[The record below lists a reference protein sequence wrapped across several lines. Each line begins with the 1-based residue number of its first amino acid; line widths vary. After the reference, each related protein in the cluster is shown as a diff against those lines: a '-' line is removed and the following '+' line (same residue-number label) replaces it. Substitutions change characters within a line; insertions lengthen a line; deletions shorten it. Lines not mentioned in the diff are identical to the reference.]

1 MLNPILKK
9 LRVLVTPLIVLLLAI
24 LSACGLGFIIAPL
37 FGDASL
43 YKLLNKITLV
53 LLMLSLFPAMHAL
66 KATPAALGFASRAVI
81 AKQIRLGF
89 TFGVVS
95 LTPVMLVLYGLGVSV
110 IDTSQPWTLSWLGEK
125 AAAAF
130 GSGLLIAC
138 LEEPLFRGV
147 LLLSLM
153 RQWSKTT
160 AIVVS
165 AMYYAGL
172 HFLTTKTHIP
182 ASDMTWTHALQLM
195 TEAWLNL
202 INPDVS
208 TALLALFVVGIA
220 LAVIRTSGPYHLG
233 ISIGCH
239 AGWVFMIKLNKAFCN
254 TDFQS
259 NYAFLVNSYDGVIGW
274 LVAIWLMLGLG
285 IYLYRKRLPT

>member
-1 MLNPILKK
+1 M
-9 LRVLVTPLIVLLLAI
+9 LLLAI
-24 LSACGLGFIIAPL
+24 LSACALGFIIAPL

-43 YKLLNKITLV
+43 YKLLNKLTLI
-53 LLMLSLFPAMHAL
+53 LLMLSLFPAMYAL
-66 KATPAALGFASRAVI
+66 KATPAALGFASRAMI

-89 TFGVVS
+89 AFGMVS

-110 IDTSQPWTLSWLGEK
+110 IDSSQPWTLSWLCEK
-125 AAAAF
+125 TAAAF

-153 RQWSKTT
+153 RSVSKTT

-165 AMYYAGL
+165 ALYYAGL

-182 ASDMTWTHALQLM
+182 ASDMSWAYAVQLM

-202 INPDVS
+202 FNPEIF

-220 LAVIRTSGPYHLG
+220 LAVMRSSGAQQLG
-233 ISIGCH
+233 LSIGCH
-239 AGWVFMIKLNKAFCN
+239 AGWVFMIKLNKAFFN
-254 TDFQS
+254 TDMQS
-259 NYAFLVNSYDGVIGW
+259 DYAFLVNAYDGVIGW
-274 LVAIWLMLGLG
+274 LVAAWLMLGLS
-285 IYLYRKRLPT
+285 IYCINSRD